1 MAYYDYFCDAN
12 GQTVE
17 VRHGMSESV
26 ETWGELCERAGL
38 EPGATPVDSPVARK
52 LSAAIPLTG
61 RSSAT
66 GSGAEPPCGSSCG
79 CDWN

>member
-1 MAYYDYFCDAN
+1 MPYYDYFCSAN

-17 VRHGMSESV
+17 VRHGMSDSV
-26 ETWGELCERAGL
+26 ETRGELCDRTGL
-38 EPGATPVDSPVARK
+38 EPGATPVDSPVQRK
-52 LSAAIPLTG
+52 LTAAVPLTG
-61 RSSAT
+61 RSSDT